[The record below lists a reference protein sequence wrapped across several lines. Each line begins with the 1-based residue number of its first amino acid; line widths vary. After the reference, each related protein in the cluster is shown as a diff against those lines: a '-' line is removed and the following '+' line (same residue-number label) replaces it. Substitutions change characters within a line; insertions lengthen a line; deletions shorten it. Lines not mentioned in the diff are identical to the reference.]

1 MTSLLLLIP
10 VACLLFLTSQQ
21 LERKL
26 FELEEWKQYALLIFA
41 FALLIEVT
49 RHGYLPLP
57 S

>member
-1 MTSLLLLIP
+1 MIP